1 MGSLEFSVGSSILSI
16 PWWESRELRIR
27 LCHKI
32 FGFRHR
38 LWIQH
43 HLHLLSSG
51 WKPHSAPPPPSPTP
65 RSPGGGAS
73 VLTPLVALGS
83 LSPASG
89 LLPAPPCTCSR
100 CSCFPYK
107 FTSAVALQATLPTRL
122 FSPVTSRSPSRNWET
137 EGQAG
142 EAACSGSH
150 RVPPQTTPLPLAAGM
165 GAGPW
170 GLGVLAAVQARGAH
184 LGACCHLVVP

>member
-27 LCHKI
+27 LCRKI

-51 WKPHSAPPPPSPTP
+51 RKAHSPPPLPAAPVGE
-65 RSPGGGAS
+65 RG

-83 LSPASG
+83 LSLASG
-89 LLPAPPCTCSR
+89 LLPAPPCTCCSPAR
-100 CSCFPYK
+100 CFCFPYK

-137 EGQAG
+137 EAQAG
-142 EAACSGSH
+142 EVTQG
-150 RVPPQTTPLPLAAGM
+150 PPLRPLPSRW
-165 GAGPW
+165 P
-170 GLGVLAAVQARGAH
+170 RG
-184 LGACCHLVVP
+184 